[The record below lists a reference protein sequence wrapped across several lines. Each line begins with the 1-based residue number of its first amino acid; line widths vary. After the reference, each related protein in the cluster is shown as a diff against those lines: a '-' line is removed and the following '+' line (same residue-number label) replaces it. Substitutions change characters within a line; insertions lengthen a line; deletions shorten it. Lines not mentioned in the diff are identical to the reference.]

1 MYFNHIVRISKS
13 DEFDFSV
20 LQDYEFFAIINLGEF
35 SYKITDDF
43 LKIIIGKAAVSKNT
57 VYVYCEPNSGM
68 EKELIN
74 LFRKDRTIIMNLDV
88 EKPFILGLRIKDLL
102 HSKEHHCEAEIA
114 YIEDYFEESQVDFE
128 EELNSYEYAVSDAFN
143 KIFDPLFLKER
154 ATTDR
159 KYILD
164 LIKLLAKF
172 VK

>member
-1 MYFNHIVRISKS
+1 MYFNHLVRISKN

-20 LQDYEFFAIINLGEF
+20 LQDYEFFSIINLGEF
-35 SYKITDDF
+35 SYKISDDF
-43 LKIIIGKAAVSKNT
+43 LKIIIGKAKVSKNT

-68 EKELIN
+68 EKELMD

-88 EKPFILGLRIKDLL
+88 ERPFILGLRIKDLL
-102 HSKEHHCEAEIA
+102 YSKEHHCEAEIA

-128 EELNSYEYAVSDAFN
+128 EELNPFEYAISDAFN

-154 ATTDR
+154 TNTD
-159 KYILD
+159 KKFMLN

-172 VK
+172 VI